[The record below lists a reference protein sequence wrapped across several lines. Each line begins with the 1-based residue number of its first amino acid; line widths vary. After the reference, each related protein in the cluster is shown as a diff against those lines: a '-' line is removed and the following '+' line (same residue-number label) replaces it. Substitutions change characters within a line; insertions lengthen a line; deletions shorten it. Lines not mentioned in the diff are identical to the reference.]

1 MKRWRVAVL
10 GLGHWYSAYGLARA
24 LPGYPHAELVAAAW
38 HDREQLDAFTKTFGV
53 PGYAD
58 ARDLL
63 AREEVDIVQIAAPV
77 AAIPDLAI
85 AAAQAGKHI
94 VLGKPMAM
102 TVAQADRMV
111 DAVERAGVS
120 CLPFQ
125 CIMRLRMGE
134 AKRRVDAGTIGDVLV
149 MHQTSR
155 WSIAEDGYRSGKP
168 GWFVDPAQVPGG
180 AFIDEGIY
188 WIDFFQWMAASDVI
202 QVEAKMANLVHTDIA
217 VEDWGMATFTFA
229 NGMIATL
236 EAAWTINAPRAS
248 GPSPKQNAV
257 VRLEIVG
264 RRGELHEQ
272 WFRAPGR
279 ALLAAGAEHWVYE
292 VQGDAPFAP
301 PSPFPLNHLIDCL
314 DGRATP
320 IATIHDARRAFAAAM
335 AAYESAR
342 TGQAVRLTPEGE
354 YARTTQ

>member
-1 MKRWRVAVL
+1 
-10 GLGHWYSAYGLARA
+10 
-24 LPGYPHAELVAAAW
+24 
-38 HDREQLDAFTKTFGV
+38 
-53 PGYAD
+53 
-58 ARDLL
+58 
-63 AREEVDIVQIAAPV
+63 
-77 AAIPDLAI
+77 
-85 AAAQAGKHI
+85 
-94 VLGKPMAM
+94 M

-111 DAVERAGVS
+111 AAVDRAGVM

-134 AKRRVDAGTIGDVLV
+134 AKRRVDAGTIGDVLL

-155 WSIAEDGYRSGKP
+155 WSIAEDAYKSGKP

-188 WIDFFQWMAASDVI
+188 WIDFFQWMAGSDVV
-202 QVEAKMANLVHTDIA
+202 QVEAKMANLIHKDIA

-236 EAAWTINAPRAS
+236 EAAWTINAPRTS

-264 RRGELHEQ
+264 SKGELQEQ

-279 ALLAAGAEHWVYE
+279 AVLAAGAQDWVYE
-292 VQGDAPFAP
+292 LQGETPFAP

-314 DGRATP
+314 EGRATP
-320 IATIHDARRAFAAAM
+320 VATIHDARRAFVVAV
-335 AAYESAR
+335 AAYDAAR
-342 TGQAVRLTPEGE
+342 MGQAVRLSPEGE
-354 YARTTQ
+354 YARTTR